1 MPSGAL
7 LCELVQPQQLVLHLL
22 ARRALR
28 RQLHLRGR
36 QRRAHNSQLRS
47 SLERW
52 GSPQADCIS
61 QKQAMH
67 GAKQASK
74 AADPANPRHAAAWGQ
89 MRRAWLLSADAAAP
103 LAPRDASA
111 VSAAAARL
119 RSASSSAP
127 SRARSSLAC

>member
-47 SLERW
+47 SLER
-52 GSPQADCIS
+52 
-61 QKQAMH
+61 
-67 GAKQASK
+67 
-74 AADPANPRHAAAWGQ
+74 
-89 MRRAWLLSADAAAP
+89 
-103 LAPRDASA
+103 
-111 VSAAAARL
+111 
-119 RSASSSAP
+119 
-127 SRARSSLAC
+127 